1 MYQSGV
7 NGFLNFLKLNKFV
20 NLDVSYSQIN
30 EEHFI
35 YFVTYCKYVL
45 NLKFET
51 IKLYLA
57 GIRYFLLR
65 YYNTEP
71 LKETPRLD
79 YILKGI
85 NKLQV
90 NTSNKR
96 FPITSDVL
104 WKLCDN
110 LQKGM
115 FSPFIDLMLLCIF
128 KMAFFGFLR
137 CGEFTCNERSD
148 SKLFIEDIV
157 FDTKSDIDSYALHL
171 HSSKCDP
178 FHKGV
183 DVIIF
188 ENQVSRPVYTMERYI
203 QSRLRQGAV
212 PTSPLFVEHELDFS
226 PLSRSTFIGL
236 LKEALRRSGFNDLLF
251 SGHSFRIGA
260 ATSAAAA
267 GVEDHIIKSLGRW
280 NSDCYMR
287 YIRVD
292 KNVMIMAQQDM
303 SSGY

>member
-1 MYQSGV
+1 MNLSISDGQIPKYCSGSRDISYNESSSRTIDDGLDRHVNELYDASISKNTKQVYQSGV

-35 YFVTYCKYVL
+35 YFVTYCKYAL

-79 YILKGI
+79 YILRGI

-96 FPITSDVL
+96 FSITSDVL

-128 KMAFFGFLR
+128 KKAFFGFLR

-148 SKLFIEDIV
+148 SNLFIEDIV

-178 FHKGV
+178 FH
-183 DVIIF
+183 F
-188 ENQVSRPVYTMERYI
+188 
-203 QSRLRQGAV
+203 
-212 PTSPLFVEHELDFS
+212 
-226 PLSRSTFIGL
+226 
-236 LKEALRRSGFNDLLF
+236 
-251 SGHSFRIGA
+251 
-260 ATSAAAA
+260 
-267 GVEDHIIKSLGRW
+267 
-280 NSDCYMR
+280 
-287 YIRVD
+287 
-292 KNVMIMAQQDM
+292 
-303 SSGY
+303 